1 VRGCA
6 RSRVGVRGRVPRP
19 LAPVGGAKKEGR
31 GNLSGEEEDS
41 GGSRAWEEEDTEKG
55 DFSFSQILN
64 VVDGGSFGIKC
75 FY

>member
-1 VRGCA
+1 M
-6 RSRVGVRGRVPRP
+6 RGRVPRP

-31 GNLSGEEEDS
+31 GNLSGEEENS
-41 GGSRAWEEEDTEKG
+41 GGSRAWEEEDTEKR

-64 VVDGGSFGIKC
+64 VVDGDSFGIKC